1 MVVDLGI
8 ILTNDFPLVGN
19 SRVGGLEA
27 IASVQFDQREVGA
40 FSRTP
45 VHRPNARTIPNA
57 RTPAERP
64 YTSRTP
70 VHQPN
75 ARTPAERP
83 YTSRTPVRMTDV
95 VRNPG

>member
-1 MVVDLGI
+1 MELGACFAPFAGDCCLGAFSTHHGWVGDLGI
-8 ILTNDFPLVGN
+8 ILANDFALVGN
-19 SRVGGLEA
+19 SRVGGLDA

-64 YTSRTP
+64 YNSE
-70 VHQPN
+70 QPY
-75 ARTPAERP
+75 E
-83 YTSRTPVRMTDV
+83 
-95 VRNPG
+95 